1 MDCVRCFYIL
11 RNFQRPLLQCSTQG
25 EEEMRTEKERDSHP
39 DDHELIFSEI

>member
-25 EEEMRTEKERDSHP
+25 EDEMSTEKTTGS
-39 DDHELIFSEI
+39 LIQTTMKINLL